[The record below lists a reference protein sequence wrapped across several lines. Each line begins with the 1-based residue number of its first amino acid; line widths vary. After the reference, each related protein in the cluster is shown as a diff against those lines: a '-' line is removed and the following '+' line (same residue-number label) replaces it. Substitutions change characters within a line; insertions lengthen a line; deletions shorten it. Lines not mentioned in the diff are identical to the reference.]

1 MHPADILEIKA
12 FVPARDFS
20 LSLAFYADLGFELR
34 SSGGGIAYL
43 SAGACSFL
51 LQAFDEAPHAHL
63 CQMHLLVRDV
73 QAWHDRVVARRLA
86 ETYGVRV
93 TPITVQP
100 YQMRD
105 FTVSDPSG
113 VCWVIGEN
121 IPGGLHV

>member
-1 MHPADILEIKA
+1 MHPADTLEIKA
-12 FVPARDFS
+12 FVPARDFA
-20 LSLAFYADLGFELR
+20 LSLAFYTDLGFELR

-43 SAGACSFL
+43 RAGTCSFL
-51 LQAFDEAPHAHL
+51 LQDFGDAPHAHV

-73 QAWHDRVVARRLA
+73 QVWYDRVVAARLVD
-86 ETYGVRV
+86 TYGVRV

-105 FTVSDPSG
+105 FSVSDPSG
-113 VCWVIGEN
+113 VCWIIGEN